1 MINLKKTFFALL
13 FAGACLSAHSADTTT
28 FPVGRY
34 GKFEYNSES
43 GDLLGVELQVI
54 RGRSGYFVLFQVA
67 QGERE
72 DPVLV
77 PAKVSGAT
85 IEMVIPDGVSG
96 YAGGLKATLKGK
108 VLEAQFSNGRLSPSG
123 EKVFVL
129 KRR

>member
-1 MINLKKTFFALL
+1 MNLRMTSFVLL
-13 FAGACLSAHSADTTT
+13 FGGVCLSAQAADTNL
-28 FPVGRY
+28 PVGRY
-34 GKFEYNSES
+34 GNFKYNSES

-54 RGRSGYFVLFQVA
+54 QGRSGYFALFQVA

-96 YAGGLKATLKGK
+96 YAGGFKATLKGK

-123 EKVFVL
+123 EKVFRL